1 MHGVTEVLLV
11 TGCAINQVLCRTH
24 AIRRVPKG
32 AGAGWFLSGSLS
44 LAKEEPAKKAVSSF
58 PGSVTFLSHDE
69 AKDT

>member
-1 MHGVTEVLLV
+1 MYGVTETAPV
-11 TGCAINQVLCRTH
+11 TGRAVNQVLCRTH